1 MARAIALVGARAA
14 VLGLGVSLGGTAVA
28 LAVSAV
34 VAGTG
39 VGSLWGICVEVGSG
53 SGVAKAATR
62 AWFSGG
68 TGGETV
74 ARGADPWLPPQAE
87 INKTVKI
94 AIIGR
99 TVYRFVMNQS

>member
-1 MARAIALVGARAA
+1 M
-14 VLGLGVSLGGTAVA
+14 LGLAVSCRVTAVA
-28 LAVSAV
+28 VAVGAV

-39 VGSLWGICVEVGSG
+39 VGSLCGIWVEVGSG

-74 ARGADPWLPPQAE
+74 GRGADPWLPPQAE

-94 AIIGR
+94 VIIGR
-99 TVYRFVMNQS
+99 TTYRFVISQF